1 MTKDKNYD
9 VSLVSVGTIDPEL
22 HFGPFSLEWWIVCN
36 QEMEFLVP
44 ICLHMKVVVLLNE
57 HDFILTVVK
66 GSKEHPERP
75 GYICTCESFY
85 TTEPSNSS
93 TNAIST
99 VYQQLFRTK
108 TKFSGP
114 MIMGFDKPAFVKNY
128 WKEFYFVHIL
138 LILS

>member
-22 HFGPFSLEWWIVCN
+22 HFGPFSHEWWIVCN

-75 GYICTCESFY
+75 
-85 TTEPSNSS
+85 
-93 TNAIST
+93 
-99 VYQQLFRTK
+99 
-108 TKFSGP
+108 
-114 MIMGFDKPAFVKNY
+114 
-128 WKEFYFVHIL
+128 
-138 LILS
+138 